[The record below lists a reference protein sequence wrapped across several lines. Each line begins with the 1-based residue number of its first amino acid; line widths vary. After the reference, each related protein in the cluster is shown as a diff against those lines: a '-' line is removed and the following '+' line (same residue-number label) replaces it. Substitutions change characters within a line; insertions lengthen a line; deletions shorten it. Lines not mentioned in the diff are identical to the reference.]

1 MQHGICKALLFSTL
15 HDDNDHSNSLT
26 NFDSTYFNNR
36 NSPQELL
43 RVIVFV
49 VASLSIMGFPFLAGF
64 ITKTW
69 IKYDLPFEARL
80 IYTTASLLTSTVYAR
95 LIFDRVSVFI
105 KRQNLN
111 QDTPF
116 DLEIALNDL
125 FSKPKNYLLI
135 LSTIFL
141 VCSSLLFPELLTLGS
156 IQSAVVSAILGGILF
171 VSVVGIQA
179 DDFVKPVTRTLDLV
193 GAPFLVAALLLANL
207 LYLKI

>member
-15 HDDNDHSNSLT
+15 HDDNDDSNSLS
-26 NFDSTYFNNR
+26 NLNSTCFNNR

-116 DLEIALNDL
+116 DLEVALNDL

-141 VCSSLLFPELLTLGS
+141 ACSSLLFPELLTLGS

>member
-1 MQHGICKALLFSTL
+1 
-15 HDDNDHSNSLT
+15 
-26 NFDSTYFNNR
+26 
-36 NSPQELL
+36 
-43 RVIVFV
+43 
-49 VASLSIMGFPFLAGF
+49 MGFPFLAGF

-95 LIFDRVSVFI
+95 LIFDRVSVFS

-111 QDTPF
+111 KDTPF

-125 FSKPKNYLLI
+125 FSKPKNYLLM
-135 LSTIFL
+135 LSIIFL
-141 VCSSLLFPELLTLGS
+141 ACSSLLFPELLTLSS

>member
-1 MQHGICKALLFSTL
+1 
-15 HDDNDHSNSLT
+15 
-26 NFDSTYFNNR
+26 
-36 NSPQELL
+36 
-43 RVIVFV
+43 
-49 VASLSIMGFPFLAGF
+49 MGFPFLAGF

-69 IKYDLPFEARL
+69 IKYDIPFEARL

-116 DLEIALNDL
+116 DLEIALNDF

>member
-1 MQHGICKALLFSTL
+1 MLFRS
-15 HDDNDHSNSLT
+15 
-26 NFDSTYFNNR
+26 
-36 NSPQELL
+36 
-43 RVIVFV
+43 
-49 VASLSIMGFPFLAGF
+49 SLSIMGFPFLAGF
-64 ITKTW
+64 TTKTW
-69 IKYDLPFEARL
+69 IKYDLPFEAKL

-111 QDTPF
+111 QSTPF
-116 DLEIALNDL
+116 DLAIALNDL
-125 FSKPKNYLLI
+125 FSKPKNYLLM
-135 LSTIFL
+135 LSIIFL
-141 VCSSLLFPELLTLGS
+141 ACSSLLFPELLTLGS